1 MQTTIKE
8 IPFDLDLFL
17 EKHAKEE
24 CVVSFSS
31 EAVKAILAKIEDFA
45 TNNPKTQYN
54 WRDYFTGVKEVWAEG
69 ILVMPRENLILE
81 DIELE
86 RLEQIKEHKKKNTRC
101 AELVYQTALGIA
113 ERNGFTVLPLTVSR
127 FLISK

>member
-1 MQTTIKE
+1 MQMTVKK
-8 IPFDLDLFL
+8 IPFNLDSFL
-17 EKHAKEE
+17 EQHGKEE
-24 CVVSFSS
+24 CVAGFSS

-45 TNNPKTQYN
+45 TNNPNTEYN

-69 ILVMPRENLILE
+69 ILVMPRENLELT
-81 DIELE
+81 DIDLE
-86 RLEQIKEHKKKNTRC
+86 RLEKVKEHKKKDTRC

-113 ERNGFTVLPLTVSR
+113 ERNGFIALPLSVSR